1 MRRQISLFQIIAIM
15 IIFTLSACTLPGQTS
30 GDDAIAFAKGT
41 LSAEMT
47 LEASVSQTIAAIS
60 PPTVEPSN
68 TPFPTATATLEPV
81 VEQTSTPEQ
90 TTAIN
95 ETATLSSAVVRV
107 VMDTNC
113 RVGPGVVYPYIGALM
128 VGEQAEMV
136 GRLNNNTY
144 WVIKNL
150 DAPGTC
156 WITAQYATPEGPYN
170 LLPVMTPPPT
180 PSPTPYPDFTVNFS
194 TTATC
199 GANRY
204 FTFFAK
210 NTGTSTFKSASIE
223 MKNQS
228 LSTTVTNA
236 GNNLFWGVAA
246 SCGGVTQ
253 MPPGSS
259 YFLPV
264 MDNTTLPGNSM
275 TAAIKLCTDI
285 NLGGQCITRNLI
297 FFSPP

>member
-1 MRRQISLFQIIAIM
+1 MSRQISLYYLIAM
-15 IIFTLSACTLPGQTS
+15 IIIFSLSACTLPGQTS
-30 GDDAIAFAKGT
+30 ADDAITYAKGT

-60 PPTVEPSN
+60 PPTTQPSN
-68 TPFPTATATLEPV
+68 TLPPTATATIEPAT
-81 VEQTSTPEQ
+81 EQTSTPEQ
-90 TTAIN
+90 TATIS
-95 ETATLSSAVVRV
+95 ETVTPSSAVVRV

-113 RVGPGVVYPYIGALM
+113 RTGPGVVYPYIGALM

-136 GRLNNNTY
+136 GRLNTNTY

-150 DAPGTC
+150 DAAGTC

-194 TTATC
+194 TTALC
-199 GANRY
+199 GADRY

-210 NTGTSTFKSASIE
+210 NTGTSTFKSAYIE

-246 SCGGVTQ
+246 SCGGTTQ
-253 MPPGSS
+253 MIPGSS

-275 TAAIKLCTDI
+275 TAVIKLCTDI
-285 NLGGQCITRNLI
+285 NLGGQCISRNLI

>member
-1 MRRQISLFQIIAIM
+1 MSRQLLLYHVVLLLVILSIS
-15 IIFTLSACTLPGQTS
+15 SCTLPGQIS
-30 GDDAIAFAKGT
+30 SEDAVKIARET
-41 LSAEMT
+41 LAAELT
-47 LEASVSQTIAAIS
+47 LEASVSQTIAAIA
-60 PPTVEPSN
+60 PPTAQPSN
-68 TPFPTATATLEPV
+68 TPLPTGTATLEPAA
-81 VEQTSTPEQ
+81 EQTSTPEV
-90 TTAIN
+90 TAASN
-95 ETATLSSAVVRV
+95 ETATPSSAVVRV
-107 VMDTNC
+107 AMDTNC
-113 RVGPGVVYPYIGALM
+113 RVGPGLVYPYVGALM

-150 DAPGTC
+150 DAPGNC

-180 PSPTPYPDFTVNFS
+180 PSPTPYPDFDVNFS
-194 TTATC
+194 TVAAC
-199 GANRY
+199 GADRY

-210 NTGTSTFKSASIE
+210 NTGGITFKSASIV

-228 LSTTVTNA
+228 LSSIVTNA

-253 MPPGSS
+253 MTPGSS

-275 TAAIKLCTDI
+275 TAAITLCTDI
-285 NLGGQCITRNLI
+285 NLGGQCVTKNLI